1 MRKNYWDTAYDLET
15 SEQTLALYANWAS
28 VYDHE
33 IGHEGGYAMPTRC
46 AAAMREYVSP
56 DGRHILDAGC
66 GTGLSGQALK
76 AAGYSD
82 IHGCDFSSEMLA
94 KADTKNCYGR
104 LFHADLNTKI
114 DSPDSTYD
122 GVACVGV
129 FSFGHVDPDA
139 LDEMLRVVK
148 VNGIIV
154 IGLNQKYFEEG
165 ALVKKIERLGRQA
178 KAEELHREFG
188 QHLSRKGMRGWV
200 ITLRRMR

>member
-1 MRKNYWDTAYDLET
+1 MRKNYWDDVYDLQT
-15 SEQTLALYANWAS
+15 PDQTLARYADWAPS
-28 VYDHE
+28 YDHE

-82 IHGCDFSSEMLA
+82 IHGCDFSQEMLA
-94 KADTKNCYGR
+94 KAVTKNCYGK
-104 LFHADLNTKI
+104 LFYADLDKAI
-114 DSPDSTYD
+114 DAPDSTYD

-129 FSFGHVDPDA
+129 FSFGHVSPDC
-139 LDEMLRVVK
+139 LDEILRVVK
-148 VNGIIV
+148 VNGVVV

-165 ALVKKIERLGRQA
+165 ALVKKIERLERQA

>member
-1 MRKNYWDTAYDLET
+1 MRKNYWDTAYDLQT
-15 SEQTLALYANWAS
+15 SDQTLALYANWAS

-56 DGRHILDAGC
+56 DGRHILDTGC

-82 IHGCDFSSEMLA
+82 IHGCDFSNEMLA
-94 KADTKNCYGR
+94 KAQTKNCYGR
-104 LFHADLNTKI
+104 LFYADLDKKI
-114 DSPDSTYD
+114 DAPDASYD

-129 FSFGHVDPDA
+129 FSFGHVSPDC
-139 LDEMLRVVK
+139 LDEILRVVK
-148 VNGIIV
+148 VNGVVV